1 MRIDALHGHVGML
14 ALMRAVLEAGDVFAL
29 EALIATPTDP
39 TRGAHH
45 LVMRIGDT
53 AAALSLPEARWFADQ
68 MINQTHGPKAGDL
81 ECFGRLMLSILK
93 EAPGPHGA
101 H

>member
-1 MRIDALHGHVGML
+1 MRIDALRGHVGML

-29 EALIATPTDP
+29 EALIAKPTDKAK
-39 TRGAHH
+39 GALH

-53 AAALSLPEARWFADQ
+53 AAALSLDEARWFADQ
-68 MINQTHGPKAGDL
+68 MITQTHGPKAGDL